1 MGKITESIYISYLKF
16 VRAPYVTA
24 ADSAIIAVTPDKLR
38 KQYADRNYR
47 LKLYQESA
55 RKRHASAAVDVDSSL
70 WYRYAPLQNRH
81 IRLLHLEP
89 SSDNDALA
97 FSLSPHPLDGP
108 LPEYEA
114 LSYTWGDASETYNV
128 ACGGEAGGEGLLQIT
143 GNLFKALRRLRGKGR
158 RLVLWVDAVC
168 INQGDVGER
177 SAQVQLMGDI
187 YQSAAS
193 VLVWLGEGA
202 NDSPV
207 AFALARRL
215 CAAAAATPL
224 GDRDRPLDSDGELA
238 ALGLPA
244 WTAPDWKALDALFWR
259 PWFTRIWVVQEIC
272 LAWSAAVYCGAD
284 EMAWRDLA
292 LAARYFEVRNMARH
306 VSIDAVNMHSMNR
319 VRLRVRREEWGHPE
333 AASQPPPPPLSLNF
347 LLSEFRGSLATQ
359 PVDKVYAVLGLVADG
374 DDFVVP
380 DYSKPVAEVYRELAR
395 SLLEQSQSQSLEVL
409 SLVGDPMWKDVDGL
423 PSWAPDWSTIMRE
436 RPYLAS
442 AVTLACNA
450 SPPLP
455 VADRAAVGFSGDGT
469 RLQLKGV
476 LLDRVRRAGSPSVID
491 PDRPALVPLS
501 SRIKWVASLVRE
513 TKEKMTAAGMLTWER
528 LVLDMG
534 GRYAATGE
542 DMGTVFLRTLV
553 ADTWELSA
561 GDGALRGGEAENED
575 ATTDKSAILAGAYAA
590 YRQVYMYRHSGTTL
604 TPAEEIA
611 AYNYNIAV
619 IRASFQRRLII
630 TERRGLVGLG
640 PRSTKVG
647 DCVVLFRGGKTA
659 YVLRECPSE
668 SPGGSGCYEFIGESY
683 VHGMMAGEGFAG
695 SPDLRCFEIV

>member
-1 MGKITESIYISYLKF
+1 MQI
-16 VRAPYVTA
+16 
-24 ADSAIIAVTPDKLR
+24 
-38 KQYADRNYR
+38 ADRNYKLR
-47 LKLYQESA
+47 LYQESS
-55 RKRHASAAVDVDSSL
+55 RKRHISAAADVDSSL

-89 SSDNDALA
+89 RSDNDALA
-97 FSLSPHPLDGP
+97 FSLTLHSLDGP

-114 LSYTWGDASETYNV
+114 LSYTWGDASETHNV
-128 ACGGEAGGEGLLQIT
+128 ACSGEAGGEGLLQIT

-187 YQSAAS
+187 YRSAAS
-193 VLVWLGEGA
+193 VVVWLGESA
-202 NDSPV
+202 NDSSV

-244 WTAPDWKALDALFWR
+244 WTAPDWKSLDVLFWR

-272 LAWSAAVYCGAD
+272 LAWSATVYCGAD
-284 EMAWRDLA
+284 EIAWRDLA
-292 LAARYFEVRNMARH
+292 LAVRYFEVRNIGRH
-306 VSIDAVNMHSMNR
+306 VSIDAINMHSMDR
-319 VRLRVRREEWGHPE
+319 VRFRMRPDEWGHPE
-333 AASQPPPPPLSLNF
+333 AASQPPPPLSLNF
-347 LLSEFRGSLATQ
+347 LLRQFRNSLATQ
-359 PVDKVYAVLGLVADG
+359 PVDKVYAMLGLAADG
-374 DDFVVP
+374 GDFVVP

-395 SLLEQSQSQSLEVL
+395 SLLEQSQSLEVL
-409 SLVGDPMWKDVDGL
+409 SLVGDPMWKGVDGL
-423 PSWAPDWSTIMRE
+423 PSWVPDWSTMMRE
-436 RPYLAS
+436 RPYLVS
-442 AVTLACNA
+442 AVALACNA

-455 VADRAAVGFSGDGT
+455 VTGRAAVGFSGDGT
-469 RLQLKGV
+469 RLQLEGV
-476 LLDRVRRAGSPSVID
+476 LLDRVRRAGSPSVIN
-491 PDRPALVPLS
+491 PNRPGLMPLS
-501 SRIKWVASLVRE
+501 SRIKWVASLARE
-513 TKEKMTAAGMLTWER
+513 RKEKTRAADMLTWER

-534 GRYAATGE
+534 ERYAATGE

-553 ADTWELSA
+553 ADTWEVSA
-561 GDGALRGGEAENED
+561 GDGALRGGEADNEV

-590 YRQVYMYRHSGTTL
+590 YRQVYMYWHSGTTL
-604 TPAEEIA
+604 TPAVENA

-659 YVLRECPSE
+659 YVLRECPSK